1 MLNIFFKVKNYF
13 FFLVFSI
20 SLLSPFFANAAGSI
34 EAASDTLV
42 NGSSIAIVL
51 CNATSILNGTP
62 AKIIAAIMVM
72 ATGAGFLLGK
82 IDIKIM
88 IGVALAVATIFGAPS
103 IYNSITG
110 KQNADCQS
118 SSS

>member
-20 SLLSPFFANAAGSI
+20 SLLSPFFANAVGSI
-34 EAASDTLV
+34 QAASEAVV

-103 IYNSITG
+103 IYDAITG
-110 KQNADCQS
+110 KASNENCQK
-118 SSS
+118 

>member
-34 EAASDTLV
+34 EAASDALV
-42 NGSSIAIVL
+42 NNSSIAIVL

-62 AKIIAAIMVM
+62 IKIIAAIMVM

-82 IDIKIM
+82 IDIKIL

-103 IYNSITG
+103 IYNAITG
-110 KQNADCQS
+110 KKTPDCQNS
-118 SSS
+118 SS